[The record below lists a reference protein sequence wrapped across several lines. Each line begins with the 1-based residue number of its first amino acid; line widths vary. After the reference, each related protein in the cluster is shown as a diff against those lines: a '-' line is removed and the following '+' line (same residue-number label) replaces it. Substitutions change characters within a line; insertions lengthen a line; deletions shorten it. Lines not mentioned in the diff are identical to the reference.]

1 MYNGMMDP
9 ELMKLAQE
17 QMSRIPPEELARIQ
31 QQMMANPELLRLA
44 TESMK
49 NLRPEDMKRAAEQ
62 LQHVRT
68 EDMVEVS
75 EKMAKATPEEI
86 ASIKARADAQ
96 VTYELNAAQ
105 MLKQQGN
112 ELHSCGQYHDAAKK
126 YLLAKNNLKGIPS
139 SKGGILQMQC
149 SLNLMSCYLKM
160 KQFEDCIREGS
171 EVLVYDSKNVKAFYR
186 RGQAYKEI
194 GNLQAA
200 VSDFNKAHEMSPDDE
215 TIADVLSDA
224 NEKLIKEG
232 GNKSVRQAFLLNS
245 HLFSPSAWTFS
256 FEGLVIEE
264 IVEDEKQNI
273 PSENHRISPA
283 EHCTSPSVEIGESS
297 LNVHQPDPDA
307 AVEKGCLEGFRD
319 NPENIRLFQNYIS
332 NADPSNL
339 EALGMQGMSPEMI
352 KTATNMIG
360 KMKPEE
366 LQKMFQVASSLNE
379 RGPDVSRL
387 GSKFPEMT
395 PEMIKMASDT
405 VSKMSPEDLQNM
417 LKVSSSLNVNNTPLT
432 AATDVC
438 GRRPESGF
446 QSSEAAGTSSF
457 KYSGL
462 EESNSGASFL
472 DSRVGQSS
480 SSIPPSPAALQESMQ
495 NSMKD
500 PAMRQMFASMMKNMS
515 PEMMANMSEQFGM
528 KLSKEDATKAQ
539 QAMSQLSP
547 EDLDRMLK
555 WADRAQQGVQTAKK
569 MKNWLLGR
577 PGMILA
583 IVMLILAFIFHQLGF
598 IGG

>member
-75 EKMAKATPEEI
+75 EKMAKASPEEI

-112 ELHSCGQYHDAAKK
+112 ELHSRGQFHDAAKK
-126 YLLAKNNLKGIPS
+126 YLLAKNNLNGIPS

-171 EVLVYDSKNVKAFYR
+171 EVLAYDSKNVKAFYR

-232 GNKSVRQAFLLNS
+232 GNKSVRQ
-245 HLFSPSAWTFS
+245 
-256 FEGLVIEE
+256 GLVIEE

-297 LNVHQPDPDA
+297 LNLHQPDPDA

-339 EALGMQGMSPEMI
+339 EALGMQGMSPGMI

-417 LKVSSSLNVNNTPLT
+417 LKVTSSLNVNSTPPT

-500 PAMRQMFASMMKNMS
+500 PSMRQQMFASMMKNMS

-528 KLSKEDATKAQ
+528 KLSKEDAAKAQ

-547 EDLDRMLK
+547 EDLDRMLR
-555 WADRAQQGVQTAKK
+555 WADRAQQGVQTAKN

-583 IVMLILAFIFHQLGF
+583 VVMLILAFIFHQLGF

>member
-17 QMSRIPPEELARIQ
+17 QMNRIPPEELARIQ

-86 ASIKARADAQ
+86 SSIKARADAQ

-112 ELHSCGQYHDAAKK
+112 ELHSRGQYHDAANK
-126 YLLAKNNLKGIPS
+126 YFLAKNNLKGIPS
-139 SKGGILQMQC
+139 SKGGILQIQC

-171 EVLVYDSKNVKAFYR
+171 EVLLYDSKNVKAFYR
-186 RGQAYKEI
+186 RGQAYKEL

-200 VSDFNKAHEMSPDDE
+200 VWDFDKAHEMSPDDE
-215 TIADVLSDA
+215 TIADVLRDA
-224 NEKLIKEG
+224 NEKLNKEG
-232 GNKSVRQAFLLNS
+232 GNKSVRQ
-245 HLFSPSAWTFS
+245 
-256 FEGLVIEE
+256 GLVIEE
-264 IVEDEKQNI
+264 IMEDEKQNI
-273 PSENHRISPA
+273 PSENHRI
-283 EHCTSPSVEIGESS
+283 CTSPSVEVGESS
-297 LNVHQPDPDA
+297 INVHQPDPDA
-307 AVEKGCLEGFRD
+307 ALDKGYPEGFRD
-319 NPENIRLFQNYIS
+319 SPENIRLFQNYIS

-339 EALGMQGMSPEMI
+339 EALGMQGMSPDMV
-352 KTATNMIG
+352 KTATSMIG

-417 LKVSSSLNVNNTPLT
+417 FKVASSLNANSTPMT

-438 GRRPESGF
+438 GQRPESGF

-457 KYSGL
+457 KHSGL

-500 PAMRQMFASMMKNMS
+500 PAMRQMFASMMKNMN
-515 PEMMANMSEQFGM
+515 PEMMVNMSEQFGM
-528 KLSKEDATKAQ
+528 KLSKEDAAKAQ

-547 EDLDRMLK
+547 EELDKMLL
-555 WADRAQQGVQTAKK
+555 WADRAQQVGQTARKTK
-569 MKNWLLGR
+569 DWLLGR

-583 IVMLILAFIFHQLGF
+583 VLTRFRATNSFRLGSV
-598 IGG
+598 